1 MVIKT
6 VCHFV
11 DYYVGVEISSKERGE
26 QKKKGRVLEGFWK
39 KFCSSWEGANVLPW
53 GRKDLSGGL
62 GVGENYTN

>member
-26 QKKKGRVLEGFWK
+26 QKKKGRVLEV
-39 KFCSSWEGANVLPW
+39 VLP
-53 GRKDLSGGL
+53 GRGQMSYL
-62 GVGENYTN
+62 GEGRICLGDQG

>member
-6 VCHFV
+6 LCHFV

-26 QKKKGRVLEGFWK
+26 QKKKGRSFGS
-39 KFCSSWEGANVLPW
+39 CSAWEGANVLPW
-53 GRKDLSGGL
+53 GRKDLPGRP